1 MLTPKRRWGLRNS
14 VGVAEHPETGG
25 LYSVENSADD
35 VMRDGVDVH
44 QNNPGEEMNFH
55 GTLAGNTDQSQ
66 GSNHGYPECFAA
78 WDPSGLPDKGNLV
91 VGNQFA
97 LNATSDGACAE
108 RTAPRLTFQAHMAPL
123 DIKFNSSGDQAWV
136 TFHGS
141 WDRTQPVGY
150 KVSLVDFAHGE
161 PVAPSTSTTSYTDIF
176 TNADNSKCPDACFR
190 PVGMTFDKQGRLFV
204 SSDASGEI
212 YVLVADAVA
221 GNGSSTSNDTSV
233 GVRSIFP
240 KRLSSLL
247 V

>member
-1 MLTPKRRWGLRNS
+1 M
-14 VGVAEHPETGG
+14 
-25 LYSVENSADD
+25 
-35 VMRDGVDVH
+35 
-44 QNNPGEEMNFH
+44 
-55 GTLAGNTDQSQ
+55 
-66 GSNHGYPECFAA
+66 
-78 WDPSGLPDKGNLV
+78 
-91 VGNQFA
+91 
-97 LNATSDGACAE
+97 
-108 RTAPRLTFQAHMAPL
+108 
-123 DIKFNSSGDQAWV
+123 
-136 TFHGS
+136 
-141 WDRTQPVGY
+141 
-150 KVSLVDFAHGE
+150 DFAHGE